1 MLRGM
6 AWQVVCE
13 ETPEPYAYGS
23 RSKPKERYVGGIVT
37 PASPNYVHGLVD
49 ITGAAPLATPPPL
62 LGIAASVTGYQA
74 RLCMHVQSCI
84 GVSFRQCCATLV
96 VPALQPCVV
105 GYYRLHAPLIKCI
118 SCAAA
123 LHHTTW

>member
-1 MLRGM
+1 MTMCKARAGEQNPGRGDEAM
-6 AWQVVCE
+6 SCVQERQFCMHCGVAWQVVCE

-74 RLCMHVQSCI
+74 RLC
-84 GVSFRQCCATLV
+84 
-96 VPALQPCVV
+96 
-105 GYYRLHAPLIKCI
+105 
-118 SCAAA
+118 
-123 LHHTTW
+123 